1 MEKSDIRWKQRFQNF
16 ERTLLLLKNAAEKN
30 TLSDPEK
37 AGLIQIYEVTFEL
50 AWKMVKDYLEE
61 KEVVVKFPKDT
72 IKEGFA
78 YELINDGDLWL
89 DMLQKRNLMSQTYN
103 ETNAALAHKL
113 IITEYYQELMLV
125 YKKFK
130 EMQ

>member
-30 TLSDPEK
+30 TLSDLEK

-61 KEVVVKFPKDT
+61 KEVTVKFPKDT

-89 DMLQKRNLMSQTYN
+89 DMLQKRNLMSHTYN

-113 IITEYYQELMLV
+113 IITEYYQELIPV